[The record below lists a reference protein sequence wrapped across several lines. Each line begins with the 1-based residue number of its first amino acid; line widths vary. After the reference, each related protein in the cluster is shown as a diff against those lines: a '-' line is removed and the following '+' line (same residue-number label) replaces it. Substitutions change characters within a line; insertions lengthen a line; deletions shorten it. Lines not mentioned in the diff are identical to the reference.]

1 MMGDLGP
8 AVVATGLRKAFG
20 AHVVLDNFTLELT
33 VGSMVAVIGP
43 SGCGKST
50 LLNIVGLLEGF
61 DAGELRLFGTP
72 APKVGSRGAQHI
84 VRSRINYLFQS
95 FALVESETVEKNLMM
110 ALRYA
115 RVSRQKGRAR
125 IEDALKRVGLE
136 GYLTRRVFELSGGE
150 QQRVA
155 LARCI
160 VKPGDLILADEPT
173 GSLDAA
179 NRDVIVSLLRQM
191 TEGGKTVLAVTH
203 DPTVWQARDRAIRLR
218 AGPTPTD
225 NREPRRASCWTAGP
239 RARYALS
246 SRRATTRAS
255 SRMAS
260 DKRAAPTVTARASK
274 ASSCVVRTM
283 SRERSRESASTTTAA
298 RITRFALEGTFAQRA
313 PCTPRN
319 SARTLSTRAMGPVG
333 SGSAGRMTTAPNR
346 RLTSPKAK
354 ITRQVIF
361 RFLESW
367 GIALSSSLRDVIS
380 TSLTEDPRH
389 AS

>member
-33 VGSMVAVIGP
+33 VGSMVVVTGP

-72 APKVGSRGAQHI
+72 APKVGSRGAQRI

-179 NRDVIVSLLRQM
+179 NRDAIISLLRQM
-191 TEGGKTVLAVTH
+191 AEGGKTVLAVTH
-203 DPTVWQARDRAIRLR
+203 DPTVWQACDRAIRL
-218 AGPTPTD
+218 
-225 NREPRRASCWTAGP
+225 
-239 RARYALS
+239 
-246 SRRATTRAS
+246 
-255 SRMAS
+255 
-260 DKRAAPTVTARASK
+260 
-274 ASSCVVRTM
+274 
-283 SRERSRESASTTTAA
+283 
-298 RITRFALEGTFAQRA
+298 
-313 PCTPRN
+313 
-319 SARTLSTRAMGPVG
+319 
-333 SGSAGRMTTAPNR
+333 
-346 RLTSPKAK
+346 
-354 ITRQVIF
+354 
-361 RFLESW
+361 
-367 GIALSSSLRDVIS
+367 
-380 TSLTEDPRH
+380 
-389 AS
+389 